1 MIENEKLT
9 VELQALKAELARSE
23 AARAESSRHL
33 AAAQAEFRN
42 AEKFIDHAK
51 RVPRDLKGFVRA
63 AGAYALGR
71 RNRRQLYSP
80 AYRHK
85 DAQNKLKPYTY
96 HLYDLGFTDRALKDL
111 EALYSSTKNQNL
123 KKAAAWELALWH
135 ANKHTESS
143 ARRAFEYLPDAVK
156 GVKDADFL
164 RRAAII
170 AVECADRAGTR
181 PHARQILETVSNQDH
196 PDVHLAMANLEDDLD
211 KRAEWINRAMAVYGI
226 TPIQFDGSTYED
238 LTAVAPHQTEGPK
251 VTVIMPA
258 YNAAEGIATGIESIL
273 SQTWQNIE
281 LIIVDDCSP
290 DHTVEIV
297 KKYTEQDSRVRLL
310 STPENSGP
318 YVARNIALK
327 EATGE
332 FITINDADD
341 WSHPEKIEKQA
352 EHLIDNP
359 HVMANTS
366 AHARLTEELKL
377 HRRGTPG
384 TYIFSNMSSLMFR
397 RAQVLENIGYWDSV
411 RFAADS
417 EYKKRITA
425 VFGKDTVVD
434 LDSGPLSFPRQSS
447 GSLTGSSAF
456 GYKGF
461 LAGVRKEYAEV
472 HNRSHRKADKLE
484 LYYPYNQKARKYPV
498 PEPMWTK
505 RERKPDSSRDFDV
518 VIIADFRMAHQY
530 HQDTLKEIRLNK
542 ERGLRTGLVQMA
554 HYDFNMPKKIDE
566 SIRQVIDGDQVQML
580 VYGENINADV
590 LLIKHPGVFLE
601 HQAYVPEVKAK
612 VVRGIVE
619 ESFKKLRKCS
629 RNASE
634 YAGKEVKW
642 HPVDD
647 TVRKSINA
655 GHIRLSAEN
664 WTDYASKLDDWIY

>member
-1 MIENEKLT
+1 MIENEKPT

-23 AARAESSRHL
+23 AGRAESSRHL

-42 AEKFIDHAK
+42 AEKFINHAK
-51 RVPRDLKGFVRA
+51 RVPRNLKGFVRA

-71 RNRRQLYSP
+71 RNPRQLYSP

-96 HLYDLGFTDRALKDL
+96 HLYDLGFMDRALKDL

-181 PHARQILETVSNQDH
+181 PHARQILETLSNQNH

-226 TPIQFDGSTYED
+226 TPVRFDGSTYED
-238 LTAVAPHQTEGPK
+238 LAAEAPRGIEGLK

-273 SQTWQNIE
+273 NQTWRNIE
-281 LIIVDDCSP
+281 LIVVDDCSP
-290 DHTVEIV
+290 DDTKAVIKEYAERDPRV
-297 KKYTEQDSRVRLL
+297 KLR

-332 FITINDADD
+332 YVTINDADD

-397 RAQVLENIGYWDSV
+397 RAQVLENIGYWDTV

-425 VFGKDTVVD
+425 VFGKDAVVD

-461 LAGVRKEYAEV
+461 LAGVRKEYAEA
-472 HNRSHRKADKLE
+472 HGRFHRKADKLE
-484 LYYPYNQKARKYPV
+484 LYYPYNQAERKYPV
-498 PEPMWTK
+498 PEPMWTG
-505 RERKPDSSRDFDV
+505 REEKTDGYRHFDV
-518 VIIADFRMAHQY
+518 VIIADFRMAGKY
-530 HQDTLKEIRLNK
+530 HQGTIKEIQLNK
-542 ERGLRTGLVQMA
+542 RRGLRTGLIQMA
-554 HYDFNMPKKIDE
+554 HYDFSMPKKIDE

-612 VVRGIVE
+612 VVRGIVAE
-619 ESFKKLRKCS
+619 NSSKLRQCS

-664 WTDYASKLDDWIY
+664 WTDYASRLDDWIY

>member
-1 MIENEKLT
+1 MIENEQLAAK
-9 VELQALKAELARSE
+9 LQALRAELARSE
-23 AARAESSRHL
+23 AGRAESFSRL
-33 AAAQAEFRN
+33 AAAQAEFDN
-42 AEKFIDHAK
+42 AEKFINYAK
-51 RVPRDLKGFVRA
+51 RLPQKLKGHARA

-111 EALYSSTKNQNL
+111 EALYSSTRKGNL

-135 ANKHTESS
+135 ANTYTVDGARQAFAYLAS
-143 ARRAFEYLPDAVK
+143 AVE

-170 AVECADRAGTR
+170 AAECADRAGCRTS
-181 PHARQILETVSNQDH
+181 AVKVLDTVMAHEH

-273 SQTWQNIE
+273 NQTWQNIE
-281 LIIVDDCSP
+281 VIVVDDCSP
-290 DHTVEIV
+290 DDTVEVV
-297 KKYTEQDSRVRLL
+297 KKYAAADSRIRLL

-332 FITINDADD
+332 FVTINDADD

-352 EHLIDNP
+352 EHLIDDP

-397 RAQVLENIGYWDSV
+397 RAQVLEKIGYWDTV

-425 VFGKDTVVD
+425 VFGKDAVVD

-472 HNRSHRKADKLE
+472 HNRFHRQADELE
-484 LYYPYNQKARKYPV
+484 LHYPYNQTVRKYPV
-498 PEPMWTK
+498 PEPMWSK
-505 RERKPDSSRDFDV
+505 RERQPGGYRNFDV
-518 VIIADFRMAHQY
+518 VIIADFRMGPQH
-530 HQDTLKEIRLNK
+530 HQDTLKEVRLNK
-542 ERGLRTGLVQMA
+542 ERGLRTGLLQMA

-566 SIRQVIDGDQVQML
+566 SIRHIIDGDQVQML
-580 VYGENINADV
+580 VYGEYINAEIM
-590 LLIKHPGVFLE
+590 LIKHSGVFLE
-601 HQAYVPEVKAK
+601 HQAYVPGVKAR
-612 VVRGIVE
+612 VVRGIVAE
-619 ESFKKLRKCS
+619 NSNKLRQCS

-664 WTDYASKLDDWIY
+664 WTDYASRLDDWIY